1 MHNPLGESF
10 TLAGKVMSCAGT
22 WLVHL
27 ESNTLSW
34 FGSLITPTEV
44 VFSDWI
50 LNYIG
55 SSVPKL
61 VSTVSR
67 DILTVRWS
75 ACAEYP
81 EAPERLPFSENSTKV

>member
-1 MHNPLGESF
+1 
-10 TLAGKVMSCAGT
+10 MSCAGT
-22 WLVHL
+22 WLVRL
-27 ESNTLSW
+27 ESNTLHSLSW

-55 SSVPKL
+55 SSVLKL

-75 ACAEYP
+75 ASAEYP
-81 EAPERLPFSENSTKV
+81 EAPERLLFSENSTNV